1 MKQRIWQR
9 AVVLVPWVVIKLH
22 RQLFPHWRLHVQ
34 PVPFACK
41 QIMISHW
48 PKLIWHN
55 LVLCIMVLAPSSVY
69 IRHSTHRESKDA
81 DGEPLDG
88 EQLGLSALLVGRRA
102 EDYIYSGILIPATHW
117 LPAHH
122 QPDVCPV
129 CHGKLPEGEVADD
142 RQRGPSPQP
151 QWCGRGQEPQ
161 HLSVHHQAVG
171 TTQAGTG
178 PPMPGYVPS
187 PAPHHSSTSSAS
199 QTTCW
204 RINSLKNW
212 WVVGGICPQ
221 GYQHSYTILDVY
233 IFPQTL
239 NPNSVEF
246 MQWDDWTGLKW
257 LNWNIHYWALS
268 VCYYFLE
275 STCQHRGKCLF
286 L

>member
-48 PKLIWHN
+48 PKLIWHY

-187 PAPHHSSTSSAS
+187 PAPHHSSTSSAY

-204 RINSLKNW
+204 RILFKELVSGGRDLSSRIPIFLYNSRCL
-212 WVVGGICPQ
+212 
-221 GYQHSYTILDVY
+221 Y
-233 IFPQTL
+233 FPS
-239 NPNSVEF
+239 NPKSQFSRAHAVR
-246 MQWDDWTGLKW
+246 W
-257 LNWNIHYWALS
+257 LNRIKMAKLKHTLLS
-268 VCYYFLE
+268 TECELLFFRKHL
-275 STCQHRGKCLF
+275 ST
-286 L
+286 